1 MKAYRYNS
9 ENKKYE
15 GEATCQIDPLE
26 SEIAGKEI
34 YLLAADCT
42 YEVPPEEKD
51 GFDIVWNGDAW
62 EYKEQEKPKE
72 EEPYVPTEDELKTQ
86 VRAVR
91 NSYLE
96 QTDKFMLVDYPITDE
111 ERELYKQYRT
121 YLRTYPECQ
130 DWYKAN
136 PKTYDE
142 WYASYLEADKLQTE
156 LTVAHQP
163 TEV

>member
-1 MKAYRYNS
+1 MYKAIKD
-9 ENKKYE
+9 NKIIAINDS
-15 GEATCQIDPLE
+15 GEFPCLVHDSVEEDTEHQLSDYIHCDGQFVLTVSDEAIEQR
-26 SEIAGKEI
+26 KE
-34 YLLAADCT
+34 
-42 YEVPPEEKD
+42 
-51 GFDIVWNGDAW
+51 
-62 EYKEQEKPKE
+62 
-72 EEPYVPTEDELKTQ
+72 Q

-91 NSYLE
+91 NQYLE
-96 QTDKFMLVDYPITDE
+96 QTDKYMIVDYPITDE
-111 ERELYKQYRT
+111 ERELYKQYRE

>member
-1 MKAYRYNS
+1 MKLYKNEMTNEKYADLAVYCNENGKVIEDKGDYLEAVNPS
-9 ENKKYE
+9 EPS
-15 GEATCQIDPLE
+15 D
-26 SEIAGKEI
+26 
-34 YLLAADCT
+34 
-42 YEVPPEEKD
+42 EEKK
-51 GFDIVWNGDAW
+51 W
-62 EYKEQEKPKE
+62 
-72 EEPYVPTEDELKTQ
+72 Q

-91 NSYLE
+91 NQYLE
-96 QTDKFMLVDYPITDE
+96 QTDKFMLVDYPVTDD
-111 ERELYKQYRT
+111 ERELYRQYRT

-142 WYASYLEADKLQTE
+142 WYALYLEADKLQAE